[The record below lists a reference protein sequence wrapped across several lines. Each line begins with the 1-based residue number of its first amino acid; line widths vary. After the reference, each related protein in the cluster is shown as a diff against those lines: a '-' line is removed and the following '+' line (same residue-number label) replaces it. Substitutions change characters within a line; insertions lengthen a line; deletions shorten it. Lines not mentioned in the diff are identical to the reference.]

1 MHLPVDPDSETSLRR
16 ATDRSPLG
24 RAIGPI
30 ERAYGTGDYARA
42 AELLEQRVLHAWYGF
57 TPDRFTEM
65 VTALAGAGV
74 PQRGILQGLA
84 RFVRPEQDPG
94 VGPDTVM
101 AALPTLPEGSAGIAP
116 LAVATFSLRLQG
128 HPVGALR
135 ASRSLRDRTA
145 SLQPLFDT
153 TGGWGLFGVLQ
164 HGITAMLAGRFSSAL
179 AHFEQARFH
188 VVVPALSFLSR
199 DALVKAAVLH
209 AAYGDARQ
217 ARALLVES
225 TGMARTESWVEA
237 VIDASA
243 VIARALLADEGP
255 AAALRELDGV
265 PLHTIGEM
273 WPFYLVAMHR
283 AHVEAG
289 NTIEAERR
297 LDFFAGL
304 PLPRNEGEGFTGSVL
319 PCLQALGAIARRE
332 FADARASIARCDPS
346 LALTREVR
354 AILDLASGR
363 PREVLL
369 GLSGLQEQTLALRK
383 LELWRLS
390 LLAEAHRAL
399 GEHDDCRDVLKYARD
414 ALGGLRADD
423 MPAFSSELQG
433 FAEAQSLSGWP
444 AAPAG
449 TRPYLD
455 QFSNHGGVLSA
466 RELDVLR
473 DLARGLTREEIAK
486 AQFISINTLK
496 AHLRSAYRK
505 LGVNSRAAAVLEAER
520 RGLLEI

>member
-1 MHLPVDPDSETSLRR
+1 MHLSVDRDSESSLRR

-42 AELLEQRVLHAWYGF
+42 VELLEQQVLHAWYGF
-57 TPDRFTEM
+57 TPDRFAEM
-65 VTALAGAGV
+65 VTTLAGSGV
-74 PQRGILQGLA
+74 PQREILQGLA
-84 RFVRPEQDPG
+84 RFVRLEQ
-94 VGPDTVM
+94 GPAAGSDSVM
-101 AALPTLPEGSAGIAP
+101 AALHELPEGTAGLAP

-128 HPVGALR
+128 HPVRALR
-135 ASRSLRDRTA
+135 ASRALRERTA

-153 TGGWGLFGVLQ
+153 SGGWGLFGALQ
-164 HGITAMLAGRFSSAL
+164 HGITAMLAGRFSPAL
-179 AHFEQARFH
+179 ENFEQARFH
-188 VVVPALSFLSR
+188 VVIPALSFLSR

-217 ARALLVES
+217 AQALLVES
-225 TGMARTESWVEA
+225 AGVARTESWVEA
-237 VIDASA
+237 VVDATA
-243 VIARALLADEGP
+243 AIAQALLAEEGP
-255 AAALRELDGV
+255 EAALRELDGV
-265 PLHTIGEM
+265 PLHTVGEM
-273 WPFYLVAMHR
+273 WPFYLLAAHR
-283 AHVEAG
+283 AQTDAG
-289 NTIEAERR
+289 NPSEAERR

-304 PLPRNEGEGFTGSVL
+304 PLPRNEGEGLTGSVL
-319 PCLQALGAIARRE
+319 PCLQTLGATARRE
-332 FADARASIARCDPS
+332 FTDARASIARSDPS
-346 LALTREVR
+346 LTITREIQ

-363 PREVLL
+363 PREALV
-369 GLSGLQEQTLALRK
+369 GLSGLQEQTRALRK

-399 GEHDDCRDVLKYARD
+399 GEYDDCRDVLKYARD
-414 ALGGLRADD
+414 ALGGLRTED
-423 MPAFSSELQG
+423 MLAFSSELQR
-433 FAEAQSLSGWP
+433 FAEEQGISGWP
-444 AAPAG
+444 AAPEGAS
-449 TRPYLD
+449 RFLD

-520 RGLLEI
+520 CGLL